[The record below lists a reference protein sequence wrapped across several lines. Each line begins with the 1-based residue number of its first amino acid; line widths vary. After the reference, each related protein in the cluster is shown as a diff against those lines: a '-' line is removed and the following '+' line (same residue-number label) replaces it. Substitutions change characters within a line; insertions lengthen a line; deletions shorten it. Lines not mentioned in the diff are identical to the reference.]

1 MTRRPAGV
9 LALLV
14 LAAWAPASCGG
25 RPAAAADPVS
35 CAPMAGEMPA
45 GGRADG
51 LAGEYR
57 LTLVATRGTRAGKS
71 VSGRLMLRPFEGAAR
86 PVTPVAGARYPLYG
100 GATLALDSIGA
111 IAAGDISRADA
122 ARPGVL
128 VMEWRRATPPPPAD
142 QITLRFGADA
152 NAGGP
157 NRFDGAH
164 LALNL
169 AATTGDGFAG
179 IWDSAAGDVRAG
191 GYFCAAR
198 VG

>member
-1 MTRRPAGV
+1 MKRPAGV
-9 LALLV
+9 HALLV

-25 RPAAAADPVS
+25 RPAAVEPVP
-35 CAPMAGEMPA
+35 CAPTAGQLPE

-57 LTLVATRGTRAGKS
+57 LTLVATRGARAGKS
-71 VSGRLMLRPFEGAAR
+71 ASGRLVLRPFEGTAR
-86 PVTPVAGARYPLYG
+86 PVQPVGATRYPLYG

-111 IAAGDISRADA
+111 VAPGDISRADA

-128 VMEWRRATPPPPAD
+128 VMEWRRATPPPPSD

-157 NRFDGAH
+157 DRFDGTH
-164 LALNL
+164 LALHL
-169 AATTGDGFAG
+169 AATSATRFAG
-179 IWDSAAGDVRAG
+179 IWDSGGGEVLQAG
-191 GYFCAAR
+191 GYFCAER